1 MSVRQAL
8 SAECFPIPIVR
19 HVIRMDFRSSTV
31 WNTRTVP
38 QARITTR
45 SPDVNDVNLGRDGQ
59 LKGQIEMF

>member
-45 SPDVNDVNLGRDGQ
+45 SPDVNLGRDGQ